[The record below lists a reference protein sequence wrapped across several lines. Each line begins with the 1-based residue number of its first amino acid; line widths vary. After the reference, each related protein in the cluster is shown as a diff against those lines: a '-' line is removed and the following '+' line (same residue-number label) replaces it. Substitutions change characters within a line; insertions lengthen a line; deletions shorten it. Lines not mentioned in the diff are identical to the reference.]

1 MESLTHSS
9 ALASRRDAA
18 RHSPSDNGQGAEDA
32 ALVARCRQ
40 GDAAAWSALVA
51 RHQRLVYAIVMRLGL
66 DQHSAADVFQTVFAR
81 LVQHLPRIT
90 EPERLQGWIAVTAK
104 REALLQLRRS
114 RRMVSISRD
123 DDDESEGSEWDLA
136 DDASP
141 LPGDAL
147 DELQQLDSLR
157 HAIDQLDER
166 SRTLLLLLFRADDEK
181 IAYVDVA
188 QQMGMSIGSIGP
200 TRARC
205 LAKLRRL
212 MM

>member
-1 MESLTHSS
+1 
-9 ALASRRDAA
+9 
-18 RHSPSDNGQGAEDA
+18 
-32 ALVARCRQ
+32 
-40 GDAAAWSALVA
+40 
-51 RHQRLVYAIVMRLGL
+51 VYAIVMRLGL

-104 REALLQLRRS
+104 REALLQLRRG
-114 RRMVSISRD
+114 RRMVSMSRD
-123 DDDESEGSEWDLA
+123 DA
-136 DDASP
+136 DDADGSDWDFADEASP

-181 IAYVDVA
+181 IAYADVA